1 MALLHPLNFTWFNVV
16 FSVKNCMSRLVAK
29 QENEI

>member
-1 MALLHPLNFTWFNVV
+1 MGSLQPLNFARFNVV